1 MAGGLQSRGA
11 ACRHSS
17 APVTSTHDPM
27 VRAAT
32 PAAPTREPPAMPGG
46 PRTERFVRSRPRWRP
61 RSPWGWR
68 APAPQTAEPYSLFP
82 PPTHP
87 TPQQRRSPST
97 LPASNPILV
106 FCERGAQAS
115 TARLPPPPN
124 HHHHHSL
131 GPSQITPVRT
141 GRLASARVPERHQKE
156 QRMAPHAK
164 LVGHHLLQVPRD
176 RIQCE
181 PFDKQVPKASGQLVV
196 LLPAL
201 AIPRPAFACS

>member
-115 TARLPPPPN
+115 TARLPPPPQPPPPPLVRAVAD
-124 HHHHHSL
+124 H
-131 GPSQITPVRT
+131 PST
-141 GRLASARVPERHQKE
+141 H
-156 QRMAPHAK
+156 
-164 LVGHHLLQVPRD
+164 
-176 RIQCE
+176 
-181 PFDKQVPKASGQLVV
+181 
-196 LLPAL
+196 
-201 AIPRPAFACS
+201 RPAGVGTRSRAASKRTADGAARQTGWAPLAASTT